1 MTAGFRSPGGCGLVS
16 INYRMKLLLSL
27 LGLSVIP
34 LLGVVFFSYYV
45 FSSVLIHN
53 TETLITQDVDQ
64 METAVSNRLSQAQES
79 ARTLL
84 YNMDQRL
91 QNLYTHR
98 SNVEPWYHYEQHR
111 FLTEM
116 IENER
121 ADNRLANVRVYAKV
135 PVMLYGSNS
144 RFIPFEDLG
153 DELPGWNGFR
163 GKGGPHWVSTYRSE
177 GGAYVFSVF
186 RTLSSITNANET
198 IAVLVIDLESESLSE
213 ILRNNNRVEEAD
225 TFIIDEQGRFVA
237 NRNPE
242 LLGRVW
248 DSDRLRDT
256 LTMDTGSRVFGQ
268 DYVQIRKIQAN
279 GWRIVSVAPSKA
291 ILRESNSLL
300 GMSLG
305 FSGIVACIAFLVSFL
320 LSKSLTARLKLLLSA
335 MEESKLSRREHILK
349 IIPWKKNG
357 GDEIDRLIRSYNQS
371 TRRIRSLIL
380 RVDRVKTMESE
391 AKLKAL
397 QSQIN
402 SHFLYNALDA
412 INSSIDE
419 TNKDAKEIVYGLS
432 NFFRIALSKGLDSIP
447 ISKEIEMIREYA
459 KLQTLHYADKIDWR
473 FDVDEQIYPF
483 FITRFTLQPIVEN
496 SIHHGIRLKR
506 GKGMITLRGG
516 FEGDYIKIQVSDNG
530 VGMGEETMKQLQRLL
545 RKGTFQENSGYGLIN
560 VNARLKLQHGPDC
573 GIEILKSDEDG
584 TTIEVTITQQI

>member
-1 MTAGFRSPGGCGLVS
+1 LVS

-45 FSSVLIHN
+45 FSSVLIQN
-53 TETLITQDVDQ
+53 TETLIKQDVDQ

-91 QNLYTHR
+91 QNLYTLR

-111 FLTEM
+111 LLTAM
-116 IENER
+116 IENEQS
-121 ADNRLANVRVYAKV
+121 DNRLANVRVYAKV
-135 PVMLYGSNS
+135 PDMLYGPSS

-153 DELPGWNGFR
+153 EELPGWEDFR
-163 GKGGPHWVSTYRSE
+163 GKGGPYWITTYPSAS
-177 GGAYVFSVF
+177 GTHVFSVF
-186 RTLSSITNANET
+186 RTLTSITNANET
-198 IAVLVIDLESESLSE
+198 IAVLVIDLESESLSA
-213 ILRNNNRVEEAD
+213 ILRDNNRVEEAD
-225 TFIIDEQGRFVA
+225 TFIIDGQGKFVA

-242 LLGRVW
+242 LLGRMW
-248 DSDRLRDT
+248 ESDRLQDT
-256 LTMDTGSRVFGQ
+256 LSMESGSRVFGQ

-279 GWRIVSVAPSKA
+279 DWRIVSVAPSQA

-419 TNKDAKEIVYGLS
+419 SNKDAKEIVYGLS

-459 KLQTLHYADKIDWR
+459 KLQTLHYADKIDWL

-496 SIHHGIRLKR
+496 SIHHGIRMKR
-506 GKGMITLRGG
+506 GKGMITVRGG

-530 VGMGEETMKQLQRLL
+530 VGMGEDTMKQLQRQL

-560 VNARLKLQHGPDC
+560 VNARLKLQHGSDC